1 MNGGRVYRSSAP
13 VNWSRKMGE
22 YQNREAERIMGYRF
36 ERPSSRGLVI
46 RRPTPAEREA
56 RDTSIESLR
65 EERGCV
71 DRIAAAQ
78 AHSAACFAAAR
89 VRAVAALARC
99 AARKKGSGRGALTRR
114 TAWNAKLRC
123 EGTLAPK
130 IKENQ

>member
-1 MNGGRVYRSSAP
+1 MNYYIPMHSSP
-13 VNWSRKMGE
+13 PINWSREMGE
-22 YQNREAERIMGYRF
+22 YQNREAERVMGYRF
-36 ERPSSRGLVI
+36 ERPSSRGMVI

-78 AHSAACFAAAR
+78 AHSAACFATAR

-99 AARKKGSGRGALTRR
+99 AARKKGSGKRNAAGQGA
-114 TAWNAKLRC
+114 AKPYP
-123 EGTLAPK
+123 APACSQ
-130 IKENQ
+130 IGGEP